1 MFDNNFMFNNKVILP
16 YIKLDP
22 VFESTPRF
30 LNLEKIV
37 VKPDSKGLKFGNV
50 ILKPSLKES
59 PNKF

>member
-1 MFDNNFMFNNKVILP
+1 MIGHSTLQN
-16 YIKLDP
+16 P

-37 VKPDSKGLKFGNV
+37 LKPEPKGLKSGNI